1 MKLSLILDCLPKL
14 SVQKILKDLN
24 ESEKE
29 VNIIDDSILFGKFD
43 ILVTDAERK
52 SQKDDKKLG
61 QQKKLNL
68 LISNILDKDNSYFDF
83 NLDN

>member
-29 VNIIDDSILFGKFD
+29 VNIIDDSILFD

-61 QQKKLNL
+61 QQKKLNS

-83 NLDN
+83 NPDN